1 MMKNFITRLALV
13 CGMIVAVS
21 GVALATGGNELAY
34 FKIPQLTTLAP
45 TAVDVAA
52 DYVPVYDA
60 SAEKVKKVLA
70 SALSGGIS
78 NAEDTTATNVLTSA
92 ECGKLITLNSSTEF
106 VTTLPAVTA
115 GCRFTFYVKAAPSGA
130 SYTIV
135 TDSSSNVMLGQV
147 LTIDVNSATDADFE
161 ASGGDTLTLVDGKA
175 VKGDRAMCESD
186 GTNWFCTIQTSVF
199 DGATITTAS

>member
-1 MMKNFITRLALV
+1 MKNWFKTMALT
-13 CGMIVAVS
+13 CGMIVALT

-70 SALSGGIS
+70 SVLTGGVS
-78 NAEDTTATNVLTSA
+78 NVEDTTATNVLTSA
-92 ECGKLITLNSSTEF
+92 ECGKLITLNSTTEF

-115 GCRFTFYVKAAPSGA
+115 GCRFSFYVKAAPSGA
-130 SYTIV
+130 DYTIV
-135 TDSSSNVMLGQV
+135 TDSSSNVLLGQV

-161 ASGGDTLTLVDGKA
+161 ATGADTISFVSAKA

-199 DGATITTAS
+199 DAATITTAS